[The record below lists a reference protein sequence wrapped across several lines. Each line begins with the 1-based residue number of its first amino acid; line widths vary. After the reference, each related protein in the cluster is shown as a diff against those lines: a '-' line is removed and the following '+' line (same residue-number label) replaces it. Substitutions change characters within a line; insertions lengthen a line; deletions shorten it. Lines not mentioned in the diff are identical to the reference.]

1 MQSLNV
7 AVSTIDQILGHSDPL
22 RRENVSGAASAYV
35 RLTRVIRS
43 IKDPQTAAL
52 DELARVLDMIER
64 GEIG

>member
-22 RRENVSGAASAYV
+22 RREKVSGAASAYV
-35 RLTRVIRS
+35 RLTRVVRS

-52 DELARVLDMIER
+52 DELAQVLDMIER